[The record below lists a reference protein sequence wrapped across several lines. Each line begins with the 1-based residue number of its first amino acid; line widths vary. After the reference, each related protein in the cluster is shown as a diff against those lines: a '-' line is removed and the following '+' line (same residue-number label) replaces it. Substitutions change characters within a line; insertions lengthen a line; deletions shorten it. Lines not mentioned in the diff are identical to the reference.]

1 MKVAITS
8 ILLKSPFHF
17 FSLSYKALG
26 ILKQSKESG
35 AIQVKS
41 TGIWTLHYTI
51 SLWKSEKELKA
62 FALSGNHLKAMQESK
77 KIAKTISTYTYD
89 AEQIP
94 DWKTAKALLKEKG
107 KQVHF

>member
-1 MKVAITS
+1 MKVTITS

-26 ILKQSKESG
+26 ILKQLKESG
-35 AIQVKS
+35 AVQAET

-51 SLWKSEKELKA
+51 SLWKNEEEMKA
-62 FALSGNHLKAMQESK
+62 FALSGNHLQAMKDSK

-89 AEQIP
+89 AE
-94 DWKTAKALLKEKG
+94 
-107 KQVHF
+107 